1 MDFSKLKLVT
11 EALGNDLYSRSA
23 QNSAQNAKP
32 GHGQQQA
39 ASQSMQNAQK
49 TGVVAPSTRA
59 KTTEPVVTSARPAAA
74 TNVAKTS
81 VGEHFDAMRRRI
93 EAYKQ
98 LEERKSD
105 WKAELTE
112 ALGAADDPE
121 HRYVYVMPFKYSKM
135 KDAEKLAKQEALK
148 RGQLRTPHES
158 SQGPD
163 DGQHW

>member
-121 HRYVYVMPFKYSKM
+121 HPYVDVMPFKNSKM
-135 KDAEKLAKQEALK
+135 KDARSWQSK
-148 RGQLRTPHES
+148 RQ
-158 SQGPD
+158 
-163 DGQHW
+163 